1 LDIKFT
7 VVFKG
12 TTNKKM
18 ENFLAPIEVEILC
31 FFSLKKQ
38 RLQRKAGKWF
48 TDKARTIRFK

>member
-18 ENFLAPIEVEILC
+18 ENFLAPIEVNPD
-31 FFSLKKQ
+31 FSSGATKS
-38 RLQRKAGKWF
+38 GKMVY
-48 TDKARTIRFK
+48 R